1 MSLQLNESFGV
12 ASCSF
17 PSVWP
22 ICKYFNQELEL
33 NSEFYAYVPLGG
45 FMVRW
50 NIKTLERKTLFKLN
64 KFISYSG
71 KVSSDSKHYI
81 SSFYP
86 GVVSVYSGMDF
97 KNSYILER
105 DFVISIDLYSNRILT
120 ISRFVRSAKKTHYLC
135 CHEYSAEDEYQIK
148 EIFKQEGHCVTAC
161 FLNEATIFSVEH
173 LEKDKTTNNIIT
185 IQNIEKNEIVS
196 KQTITGKKK
205 LIYATNIPNH
215 KNLVATTWSNGEIQ
229 IMKIRSKNQNNKK
242 QNIQIIQTVKVRK
255 YGQVRTIT
263 FLRNGNIF
271 AVPSDRTSISFYKKD
286 ENGLYQFLVNRKG
299 LENGE
304 ISVLYESNNGN
315 LWVANE
321 NCLAYIKIY
330 LDEKNKL
337 LSIDNENENENK
349 NKLKNEKIEN
359 EIEMDKEKSHYKFQ
373 FHSLSAV
380 GMGSSK
386 NNLFVGDLS
395 GRICNWLLDSEHRI
409 PYNWITIK
417 NDAVRS
423 LCVTET
429 SRLFVG
435 SMYGKIIDCS
445 YILNNK
451 DKKKGLETKK
461 NNGNGNGNE
470 NKNENKNEE
479 EKEKEKKKE
488 EEKEGREQEENL
500 QSIIINSE
508 AAINC
513 LENYQITDD
522 LEIFAGGDGQ
532 GYLHFFN
539 NINQKTQSFQCH
551 STEIWDISY
560 NKKKEL
566 NSNDQKVLK
575 FYLITS
581 SEDFTSK
588 IWKIQIQQNT
598 QSQKQI
604 DFQMDEIQ
612 LLTGHKA
619 AVTCN
624 VWSNDLICTGS
635 DDATVRVYSW
645 DKEQEKAIFKHTI
658 NANTLYITYM
668 KSISKDGSL
677 IALVTEDGFLII
689 YDIINLKQIAKNKAH
704 LGSIE
709 GLEIINQ
716 TIYTCGSDNII
727 QSFSLLNN

>member
-1 MSLQLNESFGV
+1 MALQLNESFGV

-22 ICKYFNQELEL
+22 ICKYFNQESEP

-50 NIKTLERKTLFKLN
+50 NIKTLERKTLFQLK

-86 GVVSVYSGMDF
+86 GVVGIYSDKDF

-105 DFVISIDLYSNRILT
+105 DFVINIDLYSNRILT
-120 ISRFVRSAKKTHYLC
+120 ISRFVRSAKKTHILC
-135 CHEYSAEDEYQIK
+135 CHEYDTENGYQVK
-148 EIFKQEGHCVTAC
+148 EIFKQEGDCFTAC
-161 FLNEATIFSVEH
+161 FLNESTIFSVEH
-173 LEKDKTTNNIIT
+173 LEKDNTTTKNIMS

-229 IMKIRSKNQNNKK
+229 IMKIRSKNKNNNKK
-242 QNIQIIQTVKVRK
+242 NIEITQTVKVRK
-255 YGQVRTIT
+255 YGQVRSIT

-299 LENGE
+299 LDNGE

-337 LSIDNENENENK
+337 ISLDNEKENKNENENEN
-349 NKLKNEKIEN
+349 EN
-359 EIEMDKEKSHYKFQ
+359 EIGMDKKKIRYKFQ

-395 GRICNWLLDSEHRI
+395 GRICNWLLNSERRI
-409 PYNWITIK
+409 PHNWITIK
-417 NDAVRS
+417 NDAVRC

-429 SRLFVG
+429 LKLFVG
-435 SMYGKIIDCS
+435 SMYGQIIDCS

-451 DKKKGLETKK
+451 VKKKGIK
-461 NNGNGNGNE
+461 
-470 NKNENKNEE
+470 NKNENEKENDNLKEKEE
-479 EKEKEKKKE
+479 GKEKEKE
-488 EEKEGREQEENL
+488 GLGQEENL
-500 QSIIINSE
+500 QSLIINSQ

-513 LENYQITDD
+513 LENYQITDN
-522 LEIFAGGDGQ
+522 LEIFAGGDGK

-560 NKKKEL
+560 NKKQEL
-566 NSNDQKVLK
+566 NSNDQKVFK

-588 IWKIQIQQNT
+588 IWKIQIEQNT
-598 QSQKQI
+598 QSIKQI
-604 DFQMDEIQ
+604 DIQMDKIQ

-624 VWSNDLICTGS
+624 VWENDLICTGS
-635 DDATVRVYSW
+635 DDATVRVYNW
-645 DKEQEKAIFKHTI
+645 DKEQERAVFKHII

-716 TIYTCGSDNII
+716 NIYTCGSDNII
-727 QSFSLLNN
+727 QNFSLVNN